1 MKRAVFILIL
11 SILLLSA
18 CARPTPTIAPAPTLG
33 PSFILTDAL
42 GREVSFQSPPQRIV
56 LAGRALF
63 MIADALYMFPEAP
76 ERIAALGDTSQGA
89 GNFIS
94 LIDPNY
100 AAKDTLGSEA
110 GAEQIAAAQPDVVI
124 LKSYLAQSL
133 GKSVE
138 TLGVPVVYVDFETP
152 EQYPRDIAILGTLF
166 QDDARAQTVADFYRS
181 KMNQISEKVSGLID
195 VQKPRTLL
203 IYYNNLD
210 GNIAFNVPPLDWIQ
224 TKMVEM
230 AGGVPVWADANP
242 VGSWSKITLE
252 QIATWDPDTI
262 LVVAYTSDPGEAV
275 AGLKADPQWQSL
287 RAVQED
293 RLYAFPGDSYSWDQ
307 PDPRWILGLTWVA
320 GKLHPDLFTGLD
332 MVSEAQTFYSQLY
345 GLDQAFFQTSIRPT
359 FKGDLP

>member
-1 MKRAVFILIL
+1 MKRAVFILMIGM
-11 SILLLSA
+11 LLLSA
-18 CARPTPTIAPAPTLG
+18 CAAPTPSAAPTITPG
-33 PSFILTDAL
+33 PSFTVTDAL
-42 GREVSFQSPPQRIV
+42 GREVSFQSPPTRIV

-76 ERIAALGDTSQGA
+76 ERIAALGDTNQGA

-100 AAKDTLGSEA
+100 AAKATLGSEA

-138 TLGVPVVYVDFETP
+138 ALGVPVVYVDFETP
-152 EQYPRDIAILGTLF
+152 EQYPRDIAILGTVF

-181 KMNQISEKVSGLID
+181 KMDQVSEKVSGLID

-203 IYYNNLD
+203 IYYNNKD

-224 TKMVEM
+224 TQMVEM

-242 VGSWSKITLE
+242 IGGWSKITLE

-262 LVVAYTSDPGEAV
+262 LLVAYTSDPGEAV
-275 AGLKADPQWQSL
+275 ASLKADPQWQAL
-287 RAVQED
+287 QAVQDE
-293 RLYAFPGDSYSWDQ
+293 RLYAFPADLYSWDQ
-307 PDPRWILGLTWVA
+307 PDPRWVLGLTWMA
-320 GKLHPDLFTGLD
+320 NKLHPELFTGLD
-332 MVSEAQTFYSQLY
+332 MFSEIQTFYSQLY
-345 GLDQAFFQTSIRPT
+345 NLDQNFFQASIRPLL
-359 FKGDLP
+359 KGDLP